1 MRFMI
6 IVKGDERVE
15 AGEMPENDAVAAMA
29 DYHENLAKA
38 GVLVDA
44 SGLQPS
50 SRGFRVRY
58 DGDQRRIID
67 GPFAET
73 KELVAGYTII
83 RVDSRE
89 EAEAWAR
96 RFPNPKGEGQSCE
109 VEVRQMFELDDF
121 DQTEA
126 VQRFRDMGVAGA

>member
-15 AGEMPENDAVAAMA
+15 SGEMPENEGVAAMA
-29 DYHENLAKA
+29 RYHEELADA

-50 SRGFRVRY
+50 SKGFRVRY
-58 DGDQRRIID
+58 QGDQRQIID
-67 GPFAET
+67 GPFTET

-89 EAEAWAR
+89 QAEQWAR
-96 RFPNPKGEGQSCE
+96 RFPNPRGEGNACE

-121 DQTEA
+121 EQTEA
-126 VQRFRDMGVAGA
+126 VQRFRDMKVGGA